1 MKVLTGEDNMTPIEN
16 ETDEA
21 RRSMNLMLRSGIIPD
36 ANLIHAARKKREM
49 ARTCDFIA
57 LGPTAPSN
65 AGKSRQ
71 AASKFAL
78 HLFPNWFMFYFQNVS
93 YIIKYV

>member
-1 MKVLTGEDNMTPIEN
+1 MEVLTGEDNMMPIEN

-49 ARTCDFIA
+49 ARTGDFIA
-57 LGPTAPSN
+57 IGPTAPSN

-71 AASKFAL
+71 ATSKFAL
-78 HLFPNWFMFYFQNVS
+78 HLFPNWIYIFLLYFKNVS
-93 YIIKYV
+93 Y